1 MVYDEFRDNADT
13 FSELETRLSHLQPLE
28 VLYPQGS
35 SRRLEQMLMDWKLFT
50 GRCEARGGLGLM
62 FRVL

>member
-1 MVYDEFRDNADT
+1 MVYDEFHDNADT

-50 GRCEARGGLGLM
+50 GR
-62 FRVL
+62 